1 MILLRIT
8 LMLIVVHLIELKINP
23 GLFSFRNHLGHGLT
37 MSIVGRC
44 KRSDLRHGTLNEIRH
59 VGGRC
64 KRSDL
69 RHGTPNEI
77 RHVGGRSERSDL
89 RHGTLN
95 EIRHVGGR
103 SARSDLQYSLF
114 TITCVK

>member
-1 MILLRIT
+1 
-8 LMLIVVHLIELKINP
+8 MLIVVHLIELKINP

-37 MSIVGRC
+37 MSIV
-44 KRSDLRHGTLNEIRH
+44 
-59 VGGRC
+59 
-64 KRSDL
+64 
-69 RHGTPNEI
+69 
-77 RHVGGRSERSDL
+77 GRSERSDL